1 MLSGVTN
8 SPYADGNIGN
18 IPRGIAVDP
27 VNGLVF
33 AANNTDGTIG
43 CFTIAGGGM
52 LGAASTLPFQGGA
65 GVNGP
70 YALVVAPGG
79 GILYV
84 TDTIA
89 TPNTVTAYSYADCT
103 ALTLIGSPISV
114 GTAAE
119 SVAIDPAGKYLYVAN
134 SVDATVSG
142 FTITAGTGALTSI
155 GTATA
160 TGAAGS
166 TTPAALIVDPS
177 SQYLYVANGDDGTI
191 SLLLIGAGGALTA
204 SGMPLKIVN
213 STGGPSAIAIE

>member
-1 MLSGVTN
+1 
-8 SPYADGNIGN
+8 
-18 IPRGIAVDP
+18 
-27 VNGLVF
+27 
-33 AANNTDGTIG
+33 
-43 CFTIAGGGM
+43 
-52 LGAASTLPFQGGA
+52 
-65 GVNGP
+65 
-70 YALVVAPGG
+70 
-79 GILYV
+79 
-84 TDTIA
+84 
-89 TPNTVTAYSYADCT
+89 VTAYSYADCT